1 MMVRA
6 SRQMNLVSA
15 SRELTAHE
23 PNEFVGFCKRAP
35 EPTAACCG
43 VNQCRRVYEEEEKK
57 MEKLKKLKC
66 SNFSLL
72 KLSTIFSSTST
83 GIVYNA

>member
-1 MMVRA
+1 
-6 SRQMNLVSA
+6 
-15 SRELTAHE
+15 
-23 PNEFVGFCKRAP
+23 
-35 EPTAACCG
+35 
-43 VNQCRRVYEEEEKK
+43 